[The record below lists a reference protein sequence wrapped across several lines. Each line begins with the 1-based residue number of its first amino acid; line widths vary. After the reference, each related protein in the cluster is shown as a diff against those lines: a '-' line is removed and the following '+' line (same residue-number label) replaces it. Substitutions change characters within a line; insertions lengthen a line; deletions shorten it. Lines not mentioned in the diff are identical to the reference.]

1 MNAVLKRWIRR
12 VILGLASILLVSV
25 VVVSVIV
32 ERESDYV
39 LESMGGSGDAS
50 ALVLYHPSR
59 DARFSDDLS
68 LAVAKGFQEA
78 GLLVERATITSE
90 TPSQLEGHS
99 IVAVISNT
107 YYWTPDLPTLR
118 YLARA
123 RFNDVPVIGLIGGAG
138 STGRSQELLDEAL
151 RSTGALSVESRAF
164 WLWRPNDDTRMG
176 EPNRDVAIDL
186 AEAFAYEAGLAAV
199 R

>member
-1 MNAVLKRWIRR
+1 
-12 VILGLASILLVSV
+12 
-25 VVVSVIV
+25 
-32 ERESDYV
+32 
-39 LESMGGSGDAS
+39 MGGSGDAS